1 MYIAKNHKSAESIS
15 ESAKG
20 RVAVRKS
27 MPASVLRPDAHGGGT
42 QLFLQSFQWRAVERR
57 EEGAASEMAAGCEQA
72 RLTVGAV
79 DDAFEREA
87 EHVAGLVMGSTY
99 SDPAGSLEGARQP
112 LWNTGRNGSLTPLYL
127 HGLCRNEKDEGRLE
141 GTLSEETEVE
151 HEKSGDAFTLSS
163 EHGGADFVPLSS
175 VGSPL
180 SRQIEARVGSLLGVD
195 LGHVKVHDDQAAN
208 VATLFLNAKAFTHR
222 NHIYLGKGQS
232 ANDMRLMAHEATH
245 VVQQGA
251 AGRGE

>member
-15 ESAKG
+15 DSVKG

-27 MPASVLRPDAHGGGT
+27 MPTSVLRPEAHGGGT
-42 QLFLQSFQWRAVERR
+42 QLFLQPFQWRAVERQ
-57 EEGAASEMAAGCEQA
+57 EQGSAPEMAAGCEQA

-87 EHVAGLVMGSTY
+87 ERVAGLVMGSAY
-99 SDPAGSLEGARQP
+99 SDPAGSLEGACQP
-112 LWNTGRNGSLTPLYL
+112 PWNTGRNRSLTPLYL
-127 HGLCRNEKDEGRLE
+127 HGLCRNEKDEGRVE
-141 GTLSEETEVE
+141 GSLLGETEVE
-151 HEKSGDAFTLSS
+151 HEKSGDTFPLLS
-163 EHGGADFVPLSS
+163 EHGGADFVPLSP

-208 VATLFLNAKAFTHR
+208 VAALFMNAKAFTHQ

-232 ANDMRLMAHEATH
+232 ANDMRLMAHEVTH

-251 AGRGE
+251 AGMGE